1 MSEVVVVDGGSSDG
15 TWEYLVQAAE
25 QWKILK
31 PLRQSPPAGYGSGY
45 RQSVLACSGDTIIT
59 CDADLNYDITET
71 LRMLPR
77 LAQADLVVA
86 NPLLSGAQVE
96 LNGQRMLLTRGVTL
110 LYRLALLGSKRTG
123 NMFTAIL
130 RVGRAEVFRKA
141 VPRCNDF
148 TASAEFMLRVYLTT
162 GARVVEMPVS
172 VYGRGAG
179 RSKLHKLKTI
189 AAHLRLFGR
198 VAAFRIGIRK
208 EL

>member
-1 MSEVVVVDGGSSDG
+1 VVDGGSSDG

-45 RQSVLACSGDTIIT
+45 RQSVLACSGDVIIT
-59 CDADLNYDITET
+59 CDTDLNYDITET

-77 LAQADLVVA
+77 LAEADLVVA
-86 NPLLSGAQVE
+86 NPLLGEARVE
-96 LNGQRMLLTRGVTL
+96 LDGPRMLLTRGVTW
-110 LYRLALLGSKRTG
+110 LYRVALLGSKRTG

-130 RVGRAEVFRKA
+130 RAGRAEVFRKA
-141 VPRCNDF
+141 VPRCSDF

-162 GARVVEMPVS
+162 RARVLEMPVS

-189 AAHLRLFGR
+189 AAHLRLFRRG
-198 VAAFRIGIRK
+198 VAFRIGLRK

>member
-1 MSEVVVVDGGSSDG
+1 VDGGSSDG

-45 RQSVLACSGDTIIT
+45 RQSVLACSGDVIIT
-59 CDADLNYDITET
+59 CDTDLNYDITET

-77 LAQADLVVA
+77 LAEADLVVA
-86 NPLLSGAQVE
+86 NPLLGEARVE
-96 LNGQRMLLTRGVTL
+96 LDGPRMLLTRGVTW
-110 LYRLALLGSKRTG
+110 LYRVALLGSKRTG

-130 RVGRAEVFRKA
+130 RAGRAEVFRKA
-141 VPRCNDF
+141 VPRCSDF

-162 GARVVEMPVS
+162 RARVLEMPVS

-189 AAHLRLFGR
+189 AAHLRLFRR
-198 VAAFRIGIRK
+198 VVAFRIGLRK

>member
-1 MSEVVVVDGGSSDG
+1 MVDGGSSDG

-45 RQSVLACSGDTIIT
+45 RQSVLACSGDVIIT
-59 CDADLNYDITET
+59 CDTDLNYDITET

-77 LAQADLVVA
+77 LAEADLVVA
-86 NPLLSGAQVE
+86 NPLLGEARVE
-96 LNGQRMLLTRGVTL
+96 LDGPRMLLTRGVTW
-110 LYRLALLGSKRTG
+110 LYRVALLGSKRTG

-130 RVGRAEVFRKA
+130 RAGRAEVFRKA
-141 VPRCNDF
+141 VPRCSDF

-162 GARVVEMPVS
+162 RARVLEMPVS

-189 AAHLRLFGR
+189 AAHLRLFRR
-198 VAAFRIGIRK
+198 VVAFRIGLRK

>member
-1 MSEVVVVDGGSSDG
+1 MDGGSSDG
-15 TWEYLVQAAE
+15 TWEYLIQAAE

-45 RQSVLACSGDTIIT
+45 RQSVLACSGDIIIT
-59 CDADLNYDITET
+59 GDADLNYDITET

-77 LAQADLVVA
+77 LAEADLVVA
-86 NPLLSGAQVE
+86 NPLLSGARVE
-96 LNGQRMLLTRGVTL
+96 LNGQRMILTRGVTL

-141 VPRCNDF
+141 VPRCSDF

-162 GARVVEMPVS
+162 GARVEERPIS

-179 RSKLHKLKTI
+179 RSKLQKLKTI
-189 AAHLRLFGR
+189 AAHLRLFMR
-198 VAAFRIGIRK
+198 VVAFRMGLRK